1 METLS
6 RADLHYLAH
15 LLQVCQVQVDEA
27 LQAAAAAAE
36 TGVGTCR
43 HDAYPD

>member
-1 METLS
+1 METLPP
-6 RADLHYLAH
+6 AGLHYLAH
-15 LLQVCQVQVDEA
+15 LLQVCQAQLDEA

-43 HDAYPD
+43 HDAFPD